1 MDYHATHNQ
10 LSVLELTSPLHA
22 AQCEEVHPRH
32 PNWIDTN
39 NHVSEAICT
48 SDDHHALRTDTDNA
62 TLLVLRRQ
70 PTGGRS
76 GEPPVAWV
84 ILRYITEEYQ
94 YFLRKPPPPIK
105 SRRHRRYD
113 ERLAHLTARG
123 GRVKKRRRLGPPGA
137 TFQQPPEMPQQQGS
151 PSLLATT
158 INFINRILVKIYLP
172 GLAATIS
179 LCVLDMLAVGS
190 AEANTNITF
199 AFFLSMTALFVAST
213 WIAAGIAFVW
223 TVPRLATAFISIT
236 THLAVW
242 CELWANTVI
251 FAAECVRHRPLVHIP
266 VLLAIFVGI
275 ESFLANIGLDWL
287 FGDPGEEQSFWT
299 WNRKCTFYS
308 ILTYGTYYVY
318 AQLMCAHPTCET
330 TFYTARRLG
339 LET

>member
-1 MDYHATHNQ
+1 MLALLGLLLSGAEPSSHGFLTEKVTPTLDGDNYQAFATHVVHHHANDLNNTMHNNKVQLTRMDYHATHNQ

-32 PNWIDTN
+32 PNWIDMN
-39 NHVSEAICT
+39 NHVAEAICT
-48 SDDHHALRTDTDNA
+48 SDDHHADLSEILRTDTDNA
-62 TLLVLRRQ
+62 TLLVRRLQ
-70 PTGGRS
+70 PTGGRT

-84 ILRYITEEYQ
+84 ILHYITAEYQ

-172 GLAATIS
+172 GLAATIF

-199 AFFLSMTALFVAST
+199 AFFLPST
-213 WIAAGIAFVW
+213 WCN
-223 TVPRLATAFISIT
+223 PLPSIKT
-236 THLAVW
+236 
-242 CELWANTVI
+242 
-251 FAAECVRHRPLVHIP
+251 R
-266 VLLAIFVGI
+266 
-275 ESFLANIGLDWL
+275 
-287 FGDPGEEQSFWT
+287 
-299 WNRKCTFYS
+299 
-308 ILTYGTYYVY
+308 
-318 AQLMCAHPTCET
+318 
-330 TFYTARRLG
+330 
-339 LET
+339 